1 MYHIFHFQTDIKIF
15 DEGKTVKKQIGTSIG
30 GLLFVALSYIFL
42 YLPILTLILFS
53 FNAKR
58 FPAPWDHCTLKW
70 YQNLFHTQEIWL
82 SLGTSLCVALLS
94 TSLSLGMGVLLLFF
108 KAIGGNIR
116 KAIPFFYGNLII
128 PETML
133 ALSLVSYFSLCKIE
147 LGMTTLVAA
156 HTVLG
161 LGFVIPILY
170 TRYLHLDQ
178 KLSEVS
184 QVLGAT
190 QSQTFFKVTL
200 PLLRPTLIAIGLL
213 TFVLSF
219 DDFIISYF
227 CAGTSVT
234 TFSVYLLSTFRLG
247 IDPTI
252 NALATFLILFSSL
265 LVILFFAIRSV
276 GGIRFKELGLGL
288 DVDK

>member
-1 MYHIFHFQTDIKIF
+1 MRKPSWI
-15 DEGKTVKKQIGTSIG
+15 SCG
-30 GLLFVALSYIFL
+30 GVCVVALSYAFL
-42 YLPILTLILFS
+42 YLPVLILVLFS

-70 YQNLFHTQEIWL
+70 YQELFNTREIWA
-82 SLGTSLCVALLS
+82 SLGTSLCVAILS
-94 TSLSLGMGVLLLFF
+94 TFLSLAMGVLLIFF
-108 KAIGGNIR
+108 KATGGRIQR
-116 KAIPFFYGNLII
+116 IIPLFYGNLII

-133 ALSLVSYFSLCKIE
+133 ALSLVSYFSLFKIE
-147 LGMTTLVAA
+147 LGMTTLVVA

-170 TRYLHLDQ
+170 TRYLHLDP
-178 KLSEVS
+178 KLSEAS

-190 QSQTFFKVTL
+190 HRQTFLRVIL
-200 PLLRPTLIAIGLL
+200 PLLRPALIATGLL

-227 CAGTSVT
+227 CAGNAVT

-247 IDPTI
+247 ISPTI
-252 NALATFLILFSSL
+252 NALSTFLLLFSGL
-265 LVILFFAIRSV
+265 LVLIFFSPKIWRKIL
-276 GGIRFKELGLGL
+276 
-288 DVDK
+288 